1 MDDADQLEAGAATQ
15 VTEAWRRS
23 PGVVVAVTRS
33 EPLAAAYHG
42 LLGLLRE
49 SRAVV
54 VLAPLRGG
62 TAHLTAADVL
72 PHADP
77 AHPRH
82 PGRGVLVEPHRSV
95 PLQIPSLE
103 VT

>member
-1 MDDADQLEAGAATQ
+1 VDDADLLEAGTATH
-15 VTEAWRRS
+15 VAEAWRGS
-23 PGVVVAVTRS
+23 PGVVVAVSRS

-95 PLQIPSLE
+95 PLQIPGPE